1 MYYRLC
7 SLWPCM
13 HLTWVQQL
21 LLLTK
26 MVWWE
31 NSNIQIHAFLSAN
44 AQTHTLSKFLD
55 KSHVRFMLHPTWKQ
69 FWINPNI
76 LQIGCLSGS
85 GTVVTFGAAIS
96 ACALF
101 FLAKFMVGECYKQKR
116 LFLSVVGLLFGYN
129 IMGSSGWVF
138 WWNGTTHWFIYSDR
152 CVVVCKYFLLS
163 LYTHVIHLC
172 LSLKFVSGYVGKGL
186 GFLVTYL
193 SGSRSFQKDSHVAK

>member
-21 LLLTK
+21 LLFTK
-26 MVWWE
+26 MVWWGH
-31 NSNIQIHAFLSAN
+31 SNYSDSCIPVGKCTNTYTLQI
-44 AQTHTLSKFLD
+44 LD
-55 KSHVRFMLHPTWKQ
+55 KSHVRFMLHPIWKQ
-69 FWINPNI
+69 FGINPNI
-76 LQIGCLSGS
+76 LQIGRLSGS

-152 CVVVCKYFLLS
+152 CVVVCKYFPLS
-163 LYTHVIHLC
+163 LSTHMLYT
-172 LSLKFVSGYVGKGL
+172 YVW
-186 GFLVTYL
+186 V
-193 SGSRSFQKDSHVAK
+193 